1 MARQF
6 GGFGGRGFGGIWII
20 IIIILL
26 FCCFDNDDISTCL

>member
-6 GGFGGRGFGGIWII
+6 GGFGGRGFSGIWII

-26 FCCFDNDDISTCL
+26 FCCCGNEDSTTCL